1 MQAMQ
6 TQQWLLLGLVF
17 VAAFGA
23 ALGLMLVCSPNRL
36 RARLERLERLGGAG
50 AAGSGAASGAA
61 QAGGGW
67 SARLSEWARPVS
79 RLALPRE
86 GWENS
91 ALRVR
96 FMNAGWRGT
105 AAPTLY
111 FAAKT
116 VLALALPLA
125 ALVATVGTPLA
136 SDGALLAML
145 LIAIC
150 AVGYYLPNAVLARR
164 IVQRKRAVFEE
175 FPDAIDL
182 LTVCVEAGL
191 GLDAALMRVAGE
203 LSLRCPVLANEL
215 ELMLL
220 EMRSG
225 FSKEKA
231 LSNLALR
238 TGVDDVERF
247 AAMLVQADRFG
258 TSLGESLRVL
268 SDMLRTKR
276 RMLAEEQAA
285 KIALKLLFPL
295 IFLIFPS
302 LLVVLLGPA
311 FIQIVRVLLPTMTG
325 QGG

>member
-1 MQAMQ
+1 MLAIQ

-36 RARLERLERLGGAG
+36 RARLERLGGAG
-50 AAGSGAASGAA
+50 LAGA
-61 QAGGGW
+61 QASNDW
-67 SARLSEWARPVS
+67 AARLSRWATPVS
-79 RLALPRE
+79 RLALPKE

-96 FMNAGWRGT
+96 FMNAGWRGA

-116 VLALALPLA
+116 VLALALPLG

-136 SDGALLAML
+136 GDGALLAVL

-164 IVQRKRAVFEE
+164 IAGRKRAVFEE